1 VVDFLLWLIFSFESS
16 DLVLLLLLL
25 LLLLLF
31 SQTDPNPC
39 KELML
44 ALNNAAK
51 KKKKKKNKVVKSIK
65 LYAIPVSHFGNKL
78 DPSETASGVY
88 NNLVRRLSH
97 VRSSLRGV
105 VCACVGPLF

>member
-1 VVDFLLWLIFSFESS
+1 MVDFLLWLILSFESS
-16 DLVLLLLLL
+16 DLVLLLL